1 MQITRDASKSTK
13 SNKLK
18 VERWTKIY
26 QENAGKKKKKLYG
39 NANLI

>member
-26 QENAGKKKKKLYG
+26 QENAGKKKK
-39 NANLI
+39 AIW